1 MSTELDQTSKSSGLL
16 SGKRAR
22 SPSHKIRETTNICM
36 SENQHQEMKASYLQQ
51 IRTNVQYLVE
61 TAGKGDVSTE
71 EGMVN

>member
-1 MSTELDQTSKSSGLL
+1 
-16 SGKRAR
+16 
-22 SPSHKIRETTNICM
+22 M
-36 SENQHQEMKASYLQQ
+36 SENQHQEMKTSYLQQ